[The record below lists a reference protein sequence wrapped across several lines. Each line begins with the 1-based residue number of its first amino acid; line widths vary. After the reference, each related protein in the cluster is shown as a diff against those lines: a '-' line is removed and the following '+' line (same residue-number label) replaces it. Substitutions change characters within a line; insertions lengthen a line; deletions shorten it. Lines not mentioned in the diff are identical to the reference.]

1 MADEIGGKEFVDLIG
16 KTDSSTGKSI
26 GETILSIASGEIKTR
41 EGFSEFK
48 GSKARDISETL
59 ARGRGFLD
67 PVKQTSDQEIDRMM
81 AEGTGLEVLRG
92 ADRQSLENLTNE
104 NSTNTPT
111 SAYNEGGSGLYFAI
125 EAASDEQIE
134 TYNVKINDGRGHF
147 TSDYYV
153 TKEGK
158 NQEKNK
164 GIIRAVIPSEAK
176 IGSIRSAEYK
186 KDVETRIAR
195 IESDLNEMEKSGQDI
210 THARN
215 VLSTIREHDTA
226 EYQSS
231 DILSGYDAVTTSEN
245 EIRLLNRSTA
255 LSSGVKSVEE
265 MRELYPQTK
274 DSRMR
279 GMRQNESLFR
289 NNTRPSQNGC
299 CKTPINQRY
308 PGRGKNFSFAS

>member
-1 MADEIGGKEFVDLIG
+1 MAEEVGGKEFVDLIG
-16 KTDSSTGKSI
+16 KTDSSTGKTI
-26 GETILSIASGEIKTR
+26 GEAILGIASDEIKTR
-41 EGFSEFK
+41 EGFSDFE
-48 GSKARDISETL
+48 GSKTRDISETL

-134 TYNVKINDGRGHF
+134 TYNVLQNSDGRGHF

-215 VLSTIREHDTA
+215 VLSAIREHDSA

-231 DILSGYDAVTTSEN
+231 DILSGYDAVTTEDN
-245 EIRLLNRSTA
+245 EIRLLNRSAA
-255 LSSGVKSVEE
+255 LSSGVKSLEE

-279 GMRQNESLFR
+279 GVRRNESLFGI
-289 NNTRPSQNGC
+289 NTRPSQNGC
-299 CKTPINQRY
+299 YKT
-308 PGRGKNFSFAS
+308 